1 MTKSL
6 HSPETL
12 GGLRKFCDAIVE
24 FAERMRA
31 DLDKLHDEPDATV
44 LTVGIARRRAD
55 LIGLLVPI
63 KNAISAAVT
72 EYQEGIDRKAKTD
85 SVHSPDLNIPP
96 QPDDAAKPQKKPAS
110 ARAKKPSPPVSE
122 GVRFPK

>member
-55 LIGLLVPI
+55 LIGLLVPNLFLLKYLKCCFGQSWWNI
-63 KNAISAAVT
+63 VKT
-72 EYQEGIDRKAKTD
+72 RKR
-85 SVHSPDLNIPP
+85 L
-96 QPDDAAKPQKKPAS
+96 
-110 ARAKKPSPPVSE
+110 
-122 GVRFPK
+122 F